1 MTLVNLYDETCEV
14 LSKNDASFDDVKY
27 VALGDGKWTNVS
39 KFIEIA
45 KEITYDNGYG
55 GVEINFD
62 LQVVGKDFWLQR
74 VEYDGS
80 EEWQFLRHPGE
91 PKEELYKKDTTGLDI
106 AEVYGEIHSL
116 FLKNDEMVDREKIQR
131 ELYEQD
137 LSYISEFIPEYS
149 LEYTS
154 EYPWIEEDY
163 RYPDDEYDYFENYSE
178 SDYFPV
184 IDDED

>member
-1 MTLVNLYDETCEV
+1 MTLVNLYDETDEV
-14 LSKNDASFDDVKY
+14 LSRNGVSFDDVKY

-45 KEITYDNGYG
+45 KEISYDNGYG

-91 PKEELYKKDTTGLDI
+91 PKEESYIKDATGLDV
-106 AEVYGEIHSL
+106 AEICGEVHSL
-116 FLKNDEMVDREKIQR
+116 LLKNEEKPIDREKIQR
-131 ELYEQD
+131 DLYERD
-137 LSYISEFIPEYS
+137 LRYVSEFAS
-149 LEYTS
+149 D
-154 EYPWIEEDY
+154 YPWVDEDY
-163 RYPDDEYDYFENYSE
+163 RYPDDEYDYFE
-178 SDYFPV
+178 SDCGYFPA
-184 IDDED
+184 DDEDED